1 MKRGWRELNLQL
13 KSVGWL
19 KLIRRSSLFQLG
31 LLHELTEKSGQTLNE
46 EETGEQEPQK
56 PRSVRNQ

>member
-19 KLIRRSSLFQLG
+19 KQIRRSRLFQLG

-46 EETGEQEPQK
+46 EEIGEQEPQK